1 MGVCMDYN
9 SAKEIFKN
17 IKEDLTQEQYLMF
30 EQYKKLLLEYNEH
43 TNLTAIVEEQDIWIK
58 HFADSC
64 LLLKYIKPDSSLID
78 VGTGAGFPGIPV
90 KIMNPSVNVSLI
102 DSLNKRVIFLEDVV
116 KSLNLGNIKC
126 YHGRAESFAN
136 LKNYREQFDVVT
148 ARAVANLS
156 TLSEYCL
163 PFVKVGG
170 IFICMKGS
178 NYEEELKQGEKA
190 IDLLGG
196 KIENIDEFELPII
209 KDKRAI
215 IIIRKISDTPSM
227 YPRKEG
233 VPSKNPL

>member
-1 MGVCMDYN
+1 M
-9 SAKEIFKN
+9 
-17 IKEDLTQEQYLMF
+17 
-30 EQYKKLLLEYNEH
+30 
-43 TNLTAIVEEQDIWIK
+43 
-58 HFADSC
+58 
-64 LLLKYIKPDSSLID
+64 
-78 VGTGAGFPGIPV
+78 
-90 KIMNPSVNVSLI
+90 
-102 DSLNKRVIFLEDVV
+102 
-116 KSLNLGNIKC
+116 
-126 YHGRAESFAN
+126 
-136 LKNYREQFDVVT
+136 VT
-148 ARAVANLS
+148 ARAVANIS

-190 IDLLGG
+190 IKVLGG

>member
-1 MGVCMDYN
+1 MTCVHVC
-9 SAKEIFKN
+9 E
-17 IKEDLTQEQYLMF
+17 
-30 EQYKKLLLEYNEH
+30 
-43 TNLTAIVEEQDIWIK
+43 AI
-58 HFADSC
+58 
-64 LLLKYIKPDSSLID
+64 
-78 VGTGAGFPGIPV
+78 IPV

-116 KSLNLGNIKC
+116 KSLNLSNIEC
-126 YHGRAESFAN
+126 SHGRAETFAN
-136 LKNYREQFDVVT
+136 LKSYREQFDVVT
-148 ARAVANLS
+148 ARAVANIS

-190 IDLLGG
+190 IKVLGG
-196 KIENIDEFELPII
+196 KIESIDEFELPII